1 MQHPTTAEL
10 IEVLPGA
17 WRIVATNVPVWLD
30 SERRNP
36 RVTFEVD
43 SRDPVRLATRVDFE
57 SADGGEGQ
65 ILARDR
71 ATGDIMVRRVRG
83 EKQLA
88 GQRWHVD
95 VVDPDRGLLVV
106 RNHPGFRRDDGIE
119 LLLGADA
126 EVDGIRRHVAAHTE
140 ELGLT
145 PEEFASLT
153 WLPWS

>member
-17 WRIVATNVPVWLD
+17 WRIVATNVPVWLET
-30 SERRNP
+30 ERRNP
-36 RVTFEVD
+36 RVTFEVE
-43 SRDPVRLATRVDFE
+43 SRDPLRLATRVDFD

-71 ATGDIMVRRVRG
+71 AAGDLLVRRVRG
-83 EKQLA
+83 VKQLN

-95 VVDPDRGLLVV
+95 VVDDDRALVV
-106 RNHPGFRRDDGIE
+106 VRQHAGFRRHDGIDV
-119 LLLGADA
+119 LLGAEA
-126 EVDGIRRHVAAHTE
+126 EVDGTRRHVAAHTD

-153 WLPWS
+153 WLTWS